1 MFKFIAR
8 MWNAVVDFFFG
19 KKEEAKTTAT
29 QEEPVVAPQSEPI
42 DPFWTEEPETVTIDV
57 AVEEIKVELM
67 TVQNKTEE
75 EAEAIIAK
83 FKTLAL
89 WDNFH
94 PATVTRRLLD
104 GCKEE
109 IKEGAVTYGVISAI
123 FGDYTYY
130 DAGNEKYYFW
140 LG

>member
-1 MFKFIAR
+1 

-75 EAEAIIAK
+75 EAEAIGGGKRAMGGP
-83 FKTLAL
+83 
-89 WDNFH
+89 D
-94 PATVTRRLLD
+94 
-104 GCKEE
+104 
-109 IKEGAVTYGVISAI
+109 S
-123 FGDYTYY
+123 
-130 DAGNEKYYFW
+130 
-140 LG
+140 